1 MGGNVMGSQR
11 CQRCS
16 VGSAAQHT
24 VLQPLGNWL
33 HAWFQATL
41 WVILHAF
48 SDFPTYLYL
57 LSLQKRAGKDPMVFF
72 SLLSQS
78 PAGWIQNHITSPPRS
93 PQSFRVNYSE
103 CFSMGGATF
112 SRPSL
117 KATRRRVCT
126 VITTECIWLQ

>member
-1 MGGNVMGSQR
+1 MGSQR
-11 CQRCS
+11 CQWCS

-33 HAWFQATL
+33 HAWFQATF

-78 PAGWIQNHITSPPRS
+78 PAGWIQNHITSPPQIS
-93 PQSFRVNYSE
+93 SVLPSE
-103 CFSMGGATF
+103 LF
-112 SRPSL
+112 
-117 KATRRRVCT
+117 
-126 VITTECIWLQ
+126 